1 MALFRKIVF
10 ASLLFTST
18 STRVFGQNSE
28 TANNKLNLYLEGA
41 ALLAVATGDIELQI
55 KGVTEAGAA
64 LTNISENSD
73 TRLRITSLA
82 EIGIVRL
89 VSVKMSKALSG
100 TVLTAQA
107 LPPSTTHF
115 TGDGGSFTGVV
126 TLTTQDQV
134 LINNIGT
141 CWSGTDQN
149 DGYTIK
155 YTYKIKTIA
164 QGEIVNIDQQTL
176 ETVTFTISDTN

>member
-1 MALFRKIVF
+1 MALFRKIVI

-64 LTNISENSD
+64 LTNTSENSD

-89 VSVKMSKALSG
+89 VSVKMSRALSG
-100 TVLTAQA
+100 TELTVQA

-115 TGDGGSFTGVV
+115 TGDGGSYAGVV
-126 TLTTQDQV
+126 TLSTQDQV